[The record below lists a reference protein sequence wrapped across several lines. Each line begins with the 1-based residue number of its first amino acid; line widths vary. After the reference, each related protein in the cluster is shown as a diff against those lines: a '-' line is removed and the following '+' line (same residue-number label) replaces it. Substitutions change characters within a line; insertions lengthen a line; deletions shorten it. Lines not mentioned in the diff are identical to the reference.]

1 MVSES
6 IIIIAV
12 IFIICFLNSAKFR
25 LCFCKGEK
33 ADIFKQIEDAEDRFS
48 SRVTGGIY
56 TICSVET
63 KDYGWFVS
71 YHDPTRGG
79 WGYTELERP
88 SSDSMEIFDQS
99 ELTFIH
105 NYIRHVAERAESK
118 DDQSGMYVD
127 REKRIKSEKARR
139 EKQRTKYRCYDDK

>member
-1 MVSES
+1 MVSEALA
-6 IIIIAV
+6 IISV

-48 SRVTGGIY
+48 SYSTGGIY

-79 WGYTELERP
+79 WGYTKLESP
-88 SSDSMEIFDQS
+88 SSDNMKIFDQS
-99 ELTFIH
+99 ELTCIH
-105 NYIRHVAERAESK
+105 NDIRAVANRAAEL
-118 DDQSGMYVD
+118 
-127 REKRIKSEKARR
+127 R
-139 EKQRTKYRCYDDK
+139 